1 MPDIGSLDN
10 AINSEMV
17 ILKQGADELAVIYNQ
32 TDTVDTP
39 QSRAVVRGGIAID
52 FDGVQRREISFTTLV
67 TKAVNDKFI
76 TWRTKNAA
84 TSQLPYNDFTVE
96 GTSIANTAGTKYTSS
111 FSAKVINYTYTAA
124 EQGGFIANV
133 RLLVKAY

>member
-96 GTSIANTAGTKYTSS
+96 GTSIANTAGTKYTSA

>member
-1 MPDIGSLDN
+1 
-10 AINSEMV
+10 MV
-17 ILKQGADELAVIYNQ
+17 ILKQGADKLAVIYNQ

-39 QSRAVVRGGIAID
+39 QSRAVVRGGIALD
-52 FDGVQRREISFTTLV
+52 FDGVQRREISFSTLV

-76 TWRTKNAA
+76 TWSTKNAA
-84 TSQLPYNDFTVE
+84 TSQLPYNDFHNR
-96 GTSIANTAGTKYTSS
+96 GHINRKFTAGTKYTST
-111 FSAKVINYTYTAA
+111 FSAKVINYAYTAA

>member
-1 MPDIGSLDN
+1 MPDIGNLAN

-17 ILKQGADELAVIYNQ
+17 ILKQGADKLAVIYNQ

-39 QSRAVVRGGIAID
+39 QSRAVIRGGIALD
-52 FDGVQRREISFTTLV
+52 FDGVQRREIAFSTLV

-76 TWRTKNAA
+76 IWSTKNAA
-84 TSQLPYNDFTVE
+84 TSQLPYNSFTTE
-96 GTSIANTAGTKYTSS
+96 GTSIANSAATKYTST
-111 FSAKVINYTYTAA
+111 FSAKVINYAYTAG

>member
-1 MPDIGSLDN
+1 MPDIGTLAN
-10 AINSEMV
+10 AINSEV
-17 ILKQGADELAVIYNQ
+17 VTLKQGADKLAVIYNQ

-39 QSRAVVRGGIAID
+39 QSRAVVRGGIALD
-52 FDGVQRREISFTTLV
+52 FDGVQRREIAFSTLV

-76 TWRTKNAA
+76 VWSTKNAA
-84 TSQLPYNDFTVE
+84 TAQLPYNSFTTE
-96 GTSIANTAGTKYTSS
+96 GTSIANSSATKYTST
-111 FSAKVINYTYTAA
+111 FSAKVINYAYTAA